1 MALAKFAELGAE
13 LNDNFLVSTDGDG
26 SVETIKISGAITK
39 HTHVRVVESYLF
51 NSYRNGVREIILDC
65 TSIDHLNSTVFPEMA
80 VTLAA
85 LMDSFRSDGAMT
97 ILPVLS
103 EDPNQKRQAAWFE
116 KNTFSPMS
124 ISEAESR
131 NSDQVLGSVWRVD
144 GDHSRAFYG
153 QGGLWSKI
161 QTAMFTSLTFDPGW
175 FDVFEWIVGELL
187 DNIARHSMRG
197 YGFFCTQINRN
208 FGSVDVAIADNG
220 QGILRSFRYTD
231 GLGFIRDDLS
241 AITKAFEKGV
251 TRDPTIGKGWGLYG
265 TSQMARNTAGS
276 ITVSSGIGHVRLWGQ
291 REPQMQK
298 MKHGMFRLPGTV
310 IDVNLPVRSGSINP
324 SDVTGT
330 SAGGLF
336 WEQFESSS
344 PTEDPDT
351 AVVLATEYF
360 PGYGSR
366 SAGELA
372 RNQVVNLLNKFE
384 RVLIDFDGVPV
395 VVASFAD
402 ELFGK
407 LMLELGSAEL
417 LKSRVIIRNAS
428 DFIRNQV
435 TTSLEG
441 RTAELSVDEKVE

>member
-1 MALAKFAELGAE
+1 
-13 LNDNFLVSTDGDG
+13 
-26 SVETIKISGAITK
+26 
-39 HTHVRVVESYLF
+39 
-51 NSYRNGVREIILDC
+51 
-65 TSIDHLNSTVFPEMA
+65 
-80 VTLAA
+80 
-85 LMDSFRSDGAMT
+85 
-97 ILPVLS
+97 
-103 EDPNQKRQAAWFE
+103 
-116 KNTFSPMS
+116 
-124 ISEAESR
+124 
-131 NSDQVLGSVWRVD
+131 
-144 GDHSRAFYG
+144 
-153 QGGLWSKI
+153 
-161 QTAMFTSLTFDPGW
+161 
-175 FDVFEWIVGELL
+175 
-187 DNIARHSMRG
+187 
-197 YGFFCTQINRN
+197 
-208 FGSVDVAIADNG
+208 
-220 QGILRSFRYTD
+220 
-231 GLGFIRDDLS
+231 
-241 AITKAFEKGV
+241 
-251 TRDPTIGKGWGLYG
+251 
-265 TSQMARNTAGS
+265 
-276 ITVSSGIGHVRLWGQ
+276 
-291 REPQMQK
+291 MQK